1 MFKGD
6 ESAHS
11 FPRLIMAT
19 NVPVPLTNK
28 DQRYDRQLRLWGDH
42 GQRTLELAH
51 VCVIHASAT
60 GTELLKNLVLPGV
73 GAFTI
78 VDDKT
83 VIGADI
89 GNNFFL
95 TSDSIGK
102 NRARA
107 ALELIKELNGDVSGS
122 CVEKSVEELLERE
135 PDFFHHF
142 SVVVATQLPER
153 PLLRLAEELWNSQ
166 IPLLVCRTY
175 GILGYL
181 RLAVPEH
188 TVVESHPD
196 NTLVDLRLDKPFPRL
211 AALLIEGASR
221 LRLAEHQEHSHIP
234 WLIIVAEFLQRWRVQ
249 HNGKLPSSYMEK
261 DAFRNLIKEG
271 MWSDG
276 TSAYR
281 TEENFE
287 EAARHAAS
295 AILLTQ
301 VPREVEELF
310 SDDCCENPNS
320 NSTDFWICLHALK
333 GFVENEGGGTL
344 PVRGSLPDMIADS
357 ASYLA
362 LQAVYRDKA
371 LEDVAAV
378 AKRVAELLLQIGRTA
393 DAISE
398 QAIRLFCKNA
408 AFLRLVRCR
417 SLAVE
422 YDPKTASRDFLGVE
436 DSCVSEDLGLYLML
450 RSVDRFFIQHGRF
463 PGERME
469 HNEPDVVL
477 LHAEAS
483 SLLQEWDLPT
493 SPPRNMLVEFCRC
506 AMSELHPVAA
516 FVGGAGA
523 QEVIK
528 LLTKQFVPIDNT
540 VLYNAVTQSAVT
552 LRL

>member
-1 MFKGD
+1 MM
-6 ESAHS
+6 ETTVHVQLA
-11 FPRLIMAT
+11 
-19 NVPVPLTNK
+19 NK
-28 DQRYDRQLRLWGDH
+28 EQRYDRQLRLWGDH
-42 GQRTLELAH
+42 GQCTLELAH
-51 VCVIHASAT
+51 VCIIHASAT

-83 VIGADI
+83 VTGADV

-102 NRARA
+102 NRAQA

-122 CVEKSVEELLERE
+122 YIDKSVEELLERE

-153 PLLRLAEELWNSQ
+153 PLLRLAEELWNCQ
-166 IPLLVCRTY
+166 IPLLICRTY

-181 RLAVPEH
+181 RLVVPEH
-188 TVVESHPD
+188 AVVESHPD
-196 NTLVDLRLDKPFPRL
+196 NTLDDLRLDKPFPRL
-211 AALLIEGASR
+211 AALLSEGASR
-221 LRLAEHQEHSHIP
+221 LRLADHQEHSHIP
-234 WLIIVAEFLQRWRVQ
+234 WLIIIAEFLRRWRVQ
-249 HNGKLPSSYMEK
+249 HSGKLPSSYKEK
-261 DAFRNLIKEG
+261 DAFRKLIKEG
-271 MWSDG
+271 MWKDG
-276 TSAYR
+276 TSAHR

-287 EAARHAAS
+287 EAIRHAAL
-295 AILLTQ
+295 AVMPTQ
-301 VPREVEELF
+301 VPPEVEKLF
-310 SDDCCENPNS
+310 SDDCCENANA
-320 NSTDFWICLHALK
+320 NSTNFWICLHALK
-333 GFVENEGGGTL
+333 GFVENEGNGIL
-344 PVRGSLPDMIADS
+344 PVRGSLPDMIAES

-371 LEDVAAV
+371 MEDIAAV
-378 AKRVAELLLQIGRTA
+378 RKRVADFLLQMGRPA

-398 QAIRLFCKNA
+398 QEIRLFCKNA

-422 YDPKTASRDFLGVE
+422 YDPKTVSRDFLGNE
-436 DSCVSEDLGLYLML
+436 ESVSEDLGLYLML
-450 RSVDRFFIQHGRF
+450 RSVDRFFLQHGRF
-463 PGERME
+463 PGEHVE
-469 HNEPDVVL
+469 NIEPDVLL

-493 SPPRNMLVEFCRC
+493 SPPQNMLVEFCRC
-506 AMSELHPVAA
+506 AVSELHPVAA

-552 LRL
+552 VRL